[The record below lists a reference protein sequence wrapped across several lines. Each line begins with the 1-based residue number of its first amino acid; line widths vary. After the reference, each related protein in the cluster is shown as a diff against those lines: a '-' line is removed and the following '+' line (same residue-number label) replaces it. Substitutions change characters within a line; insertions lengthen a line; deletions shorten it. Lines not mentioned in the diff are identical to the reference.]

1 MIERNNIDWV
11 RMDFVMKYRKKYF
24 IKTLY
29 MILLVLTSLLIF
41 SACDEK
47 KEKVV
52 DVESVQD
59 FNSEDYTIGVASG
72 FIFEEEVKENLPNA
86 NVKIYANREDAYK
99 GLMAGEID
107 GIADDEPVVRSR
119 LRNDDA
125 IKLVPGYVK
134 KADYSFIFQKSEN
147 GEKLSGEFSD
157 YVSEL
162 RSNGELDSLDDKW
175 FGEETDNKISDD
187 ASSLPNTNGKLKV
200 AYDSEIPFA
209 YSSGGKP
216 TGYEIDIIIG
226 FCEKYGYA
234 LELVNDSFVNLFS
247 GVSSGEY
254 DAACNGIT
262 ITESRKES
270 FYFGAPDYNGGTCIY
285 VKAVVDGA
293 EELQKSD
300 TISNS
305 FKNTFVNNGRYKLFL
320 KGILITIIIVL
331 SALVGGIILG
341 IIMYM
346 YGKRGY
352 PLVRLII
359 RIITGLIHCIPVVM
373 IVMLV
378 YYSFYNHM
386 AVGGMLASQIAF
398 ILYFADEIYM
408 MIERHAIK
416 RKDDEEDKYNLQDK
430 YRLEFIDTK
439 EFFHILFRDKEE
451 IVEDFRERVVTLIK
465 MTAVVGYVTT
475 QDMTRIFDVIRL
487 ESKETMIPLVATTI
501 AYFLLIAVVIAIIN
515 RINIRSKKDENRG
528 I

>member
-1 MIERNNIDWV
+1 MN
-11 RMDFVMKYRKKYF
+11 YRKK
-24 IKTLY
+24 IIRKTLY
-29 MILLVLTSLLIF
+29 LILLVITSLLIF

-47 KEKVV
+47 EEKVL

-59 FNSEDYTIGVASG
+59 FNSEDYTIGVVTG
-72 FIFEEEVKENLPNA
+72 FIFDEEIKENLPNA
-86 NVKIYANREDAYK
+86 NIKVYDNRENAYK
-99 GLMAGEID
+99 GLMAGEVD
-107 GIADDEPVVRSR
+107 GIAEDEPVVRSR

-134 KADYSFIFQKSEN
+134 EADYSFIFQKNEK
-147 GEKLSGEFSD
+147 GKKLSGEFSD
-157 YVSEL
+157 YISEL
-162 RSNGELDSLDDKW
+162 RSSGELESLDDKW
-175 FGEETDNKISDD
+175 FGEETDNKKSDSAD
-187 ASSLPNTNGKLKV
+187 LLPNINGKLTV
-200 AYDSEIPFA
+200 AYDEEIPFT
-209 YSSGGKP
+209 YNSGGKP

-234 LELVNDSFVNLFS
+234 LEIVHDSFVNLFS
-247 GVSSGEY
+247 GVSSGKY
-254 DAACNGIT
+254 DAACDGIT
-262 ITESRKES
+262 ITESRKDS

-285 VKAVVDGA
+285 VKSVVDGA

-300 TISNS
+300 TVSNS

-475 QDMTRIFDVIRL
+475 QDMTRVFDVIRL

-501 AYFLLIAVVIAIIN
+501 TYFLLIALVIAIIN
-515 RINIRSKKDENRG
+515 RINIRSKKDENSTD
-528 I
+528 